1 MPLSDRKTMHRLP
14 YLSNASTK
22 HGHSPSPSLSL
33 SFVAD
38 GSASLP
44 LDHLF
49 GTFRETL
56 GETKLYKGAAG
67 VDKTEKGKPETEAG
81 GESSGRLATKSTR
94 KAATAATAVTATAAG
109 TPDTQETQALNRENG
124 KNGKDAHNGAEG
136 RANLEALWGGSEAT
150 QTKVKTTSPAGF
162 NTYLILSSLLLL
174 LPTPAALLGC
184 GKWGQFP
191 RGVAA
196 LVAFG
201 PVLLSFVLP
210 PLIGISSSRSLRWP
224 FHKEPVFG
232 KFGLHALVGFA
243 IGVVPVYHL
252 LEALLA
258 PVGEG
263 VFYQLWRPWMVAR

>member
-1 MPLSDRKTMHRLP
+1 
-14 YLSNASTK
+14 
-22 HGHSPSPSLSL
+22 
-33 SFVAD
+33 VAD

-67 VDKTEKGKPETEAG
+67 ADKTEKGNTETEAG
-81 GESSGRLATKSTR
+81 GESSGRLATKPIRKSVF
-94 KAATAATAVTATAAG
+94 KAAGTAATVATATAVG
-109 TPDTQETQALNRENG
+109 TLDTQETQALNRENG
-124 KNGKDAHNGAEG
+124 KNGKDTHTVAEG

-224 FHKEPVFG
+224 FHKEPVLG